1 LFKPSLS
8 CPALFVHAA
17 HTNIAKTAD
26 GSPVSVRTVNT
37 VNSNLVQEK
46 NAAPLASDIFGM
58 TKTVFNTD
66 TVNVVA
72 GDC

>member
-1 LFKPSLS
+1 
-8 CPALFVHAA
+8 
-17 HTNIAKTAD
+17 
-26 GSPVSVRTVNT
+26 VSVRTVNT